1 MNDLTVIT
9 IEHPESGR
17 KALLLTENGNKGLL
31 LTESGRDNSLILN
44 GARGA
49 RIEPTS
55 IEGETAL
62 FISTPAGEK
71 IALLIG
77 DETLLNDLE
86 AFKSANTKKIHLAL
100 DGLSGQLKAAVQRLI
115 DIYLN

>member
-17 KALLLTENGNKGLL
+17 KALLLTE
-31 LTESGRDNSLILN
+31 SGRENSLILN

-49 RIEPTS
+49 EIEPTA

>member
-17 KALLLTENGNKGLL
+17 KALLLTE
-31 LTESGRDNSLILN
+31 SGRSLIEN
-44 GARGA
+44 GITGA
-49 RIEPTS
+49 RIEQKA
-55 IEGETAL
+55 IEDKTAL
-62 FISTPAGEK
+62 FINTPDDK
-71 IALLIG
+71 TALLIG

>member
-17 KALLLTENGNKGLL
+17 KALF
-31 LTESGRDNSLILN
+31 LTESGRKALFLTESGRENSLIEN
-44 GARGA
+44 GITGA
-49 RIEPTS
+49 RIEQKA
-55 IEGETAL
+55 IEDKTAL
-62 FISTPAGEK
+62 FINTPDDK
-71 IALLIG
+71 TALLIG

-100 DGLSGQLKAAVQRLI
+100 DDLSGQLKAAVQRLI
-115 DIYLN
+115 NIYLN

>member
-17 KALLLTENGNKGLL
+17 KALLLTE
-31 LTESGRDNSLILN
+31 SGENSLIEN
-44 GARGA
+44 GITGA
-49 RIEPTS
+49 RIEQKA
-55 IEGETAL
+55 IEDKTAL
-62 FISTPAGEK
+62 FINTPDDK
-71 IALLIG
+71 TALLIG